1 MSDRV
6 DICEP
11 RSRIFASGKWRRLLF
26 ARVVTTAPV
35 GGAEAHLDVGDGD
48 VLVRPVRQR
57 RLVHVEAGVAVL
69 AVVGSTYWEYS

>member
-1 MSDRV
+1 M
-6 DICEP
+6 
-11 RSRIFASGKWRRLLF
+11 
-26 ARVVTTAPV
+26 TAPV

-69 AVVGSTYWEYS
+69 AATESRYVGSTYWEYS

>member
-11 RSRIFASGKWRRLLF
+11 RRNICKPKVETTGVC
-26 ARVVTTAPV
+26 RVVSAPV
-35 GGAEAHLDVGDGD
+35 RGTEAHLDVGDGH
-48 VLVRPVRQR
+48 VLVRPVRQG

-69 AVVGSTYWEYS
+69 TATTQLGR

>member
-1 MSDRV
+1 METTNV
-6 DICEP
+6 M
-11 RSRIFASGKWRRLLF
+11 F
-26 ARVVTTAPV
+26 ARVVTAPV

-57 RLVHVEAGVAVL
+57 RLVNVEAGVAVL